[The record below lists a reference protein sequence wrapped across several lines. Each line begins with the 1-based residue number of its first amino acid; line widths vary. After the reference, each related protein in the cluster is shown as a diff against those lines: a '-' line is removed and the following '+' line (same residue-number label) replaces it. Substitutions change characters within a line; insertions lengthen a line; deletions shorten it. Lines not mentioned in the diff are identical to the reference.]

1 MYWLEIQIDRVIA
14 RTSSAVLATMYWSA
28 GVTGSLDQVIDELT
42 EKYGLPDWIRHEGRE
57 YNELLAIKA
66 RVEHIRHHAEQI
78 IKLLDEAAIN
88 ESAENS
94 AQDIS
99 DLIADAARRVA

>member
-1 MYWLEIQIDRVIA
+1 MSMKILPQ
-14 RTSSAVLATMYWSA
+14 TP
-28 GVTGSLDQVIDELT
+28 VTIT
-42 EKYGLPDWIRHEGRE
+42 WRE